1 MMRKQHLNYLKL
13 IENLKKIISVS
24 GPTAVGKTKKAIELA
39 IFLKTEII
47 SFDSRQFYREMKIG
61 TAPPSKIQLSTVKH
75 HFIHNKSIF
84 DNYTVYDYSKD
95 AKNLIDILFKK
106 YDNIILVGGSFLFLN
121 SIFKEL
127 DEMPKIPTEIR
138 DQLNEDFEKKGKEY
152 ILSLLKKLDPKYLE
166 MVDNNNHRRIIRA
179 LEVSIK
185 SNKPYSSFLGKK
197 NPSKYNHTSIALN
210 NERKIIHDCINKRVD
225 IMVKNGL
232 IEEAKA
238 LYKYSRE
245 NPLNTVGYKEL
256 FNYFDGKSSKTES
269 INKIKI
275 NTRRFAKK
283 QITWLNNNGKHF
295 WFNPQNNI
303 DEIVKVL

>member
-1 MMRKQHLNYLKL
+1 
-13 IENLKKIISVS
+13 
-24 GPTAVGKTKKAIELA
+24 
-39 IFLKTEII
+39 
-47 SFDSRQFYREMKIG
+47 
-61 TAPPSKIQLSTVKH
+61 
-75 HFIHNKSIF
+75 
-84 DNYTVYDYSKD
+84 
-95 AKNLIDILFKK
+95 
-106 YDNIILVGGSFLFLN
+106 
-121 SIFKEL
+121 
-127 DEMPKIPTEIR
+127 
-138 DQLNEDFEKKGKEY
+138 
-152 ILSLLKKLDPKYLE
+152 

-303 DEIVKVL
+303 EEIVKVL

>member
-1 MMRKQHLNYLKL
+1 MRKQHLNYLKL

-39 IFLKTEII
+39 IFLNTEII
-47 SFDSRQFYREMKIG
+47 SFDSRQFYKEMKIG
-61 TAPPSKIQLSTVKH
+61 TAPPSKIELSTVKH

-127 DEMPKIPTEIR
+127 DEMPKISKDLR
-138 DQLNEDFEKKGKEY
+138 DRLNQDFEKKGKEY
-152 ILSLLKKLDPKYLE
+152 ILSLLKKIDPKYLE
-166 MVDNNNHRRIIRA
+166 IVDKNNHRRIIRA
-179 LEVSIK
+179 LEVSIQ
-185 SNKPYSSFLGKK
+185 SQKPYSSFLGKK
-197 NPSKYNHTSIALN
+197 SPSKYNHISIALN
-210 NERKIIHDCINKRVD
+210 NERKVIHDSINKRVD
-225 IMVKNGL
+225 IMVRNGL
-232 IEEAKA
+232 LEEVQS
-238 LYKYSRE
+238 LYKYSRL

-269 INKIKI
+269 IDQIKI

-295 WFNPQNNI
+295 WFSPENTI
-303 DEIVKVL
+303 EKIVKVL

>member
-1 MMRKQHLNYLKL
+1 MRKQHLNYLKL

-47 SFDSRQFYREMKIG
+47 SFDSRQFYKEMKIG
-61 TAPPSKIQLSTVKH
+61 TAPPSKIELSTVKH
-75 HFIHNKSIF
+75 HFIQNKSIF

-95 AKNLIDILFKK
+95 AKNLIDVLFKK

-127 DEMPKIPTEIR
+127 DEMPKISKDLR
-138 DQLNEDFEKKGKEY
+138 DRLNQDFEKKGKEY
-152 ILSLLKKLDPKYLE
+152 ILALLKKIDPKYLE
-166 MVDNNNHRRIIRA
+166 MVDKNNHRRIIRA
-179 LEVSIK
+179 LEVSIQ
-185 SNKPYSSFLGKK
+185 SQKPYSSFLGKK
-197 NPSKYNHTSIALN
+197 SPSKYNHISIALN
-210 NERKIIHDCINKRVD
+210 NERKVIHDSINKRVD
-225 IMVKNGL
+225 IMMRNGL
-232 IEEAKA
+232 LEEAQS
-238 LYKYSRE
+238 LYKYSRL

-256 FNYFDGKSSKTES
+256 FDYFDGKSSKTES
-269 INKIKI
+269 IDKIKI

-295 WFNPQNNI
+295 WFNPENDI
-303 DEIVKVL
+303 EKIVKVL

>member
-1 MMRKQHLNYLKL
+1 MRKQHLNYLKL

-47 SFDSRQFYREMKIG
+47 SFDSRQFYKEMKIG
-61 TAPPSKIQLSTVKH
+61 TAPPSKIELSTVKH
-75 HFIHNKSIF
+75 HFIQNKSIF

-95 AKNLIDILFKK
+95 AKNLIDVLFKK

-127 DEMPKIPTEIR
+127 DEMPKISKDLR
-138 DQLNEDFEKKGKEY
+138 DRLNQDFEKKGKEY
-152 ILSLLKKLDPKYLE
+152 ILALLKKIDPKYLE

-179 LEVSIK
+179 LEVSIQ
-185 SNKPYSSFLGKK
+185 SQKPYSSFLGKK
-197 NPSKYNHTSIALN
+197 PPSKYNHISIALN
-210 NERKIIHDCINKRVD
+210 NERKVIHDSINKRVD
-225 IMVKNGL
+225 IMMRNGL
-232 IEEAKA
+232 LEEAQS
-238 LYKYSRE
+238 LYKYSRL

-256 FNYFDGKSSKTES
+256 FDYFDGKSSKTES
-269 INKIKI
+269 IDKIKI

-295 WFNPQNNI
+295 WFSPENNI
-303 DEIVKVL
+303 EKIVKVL

>member
-1 MMRKQHLNYLKL
+1 MRKQHLNYLKL

-47 SFDSRQFYREMKIG
+47 SFDSRQFYKEMKIG
-61 TAPPSKIQLSTVKH
+61 TAPPSKIELSTVKH
-75 HFIHNKSIF
+75 HFIQNKSIF

-95 AKNLIDILFKK
+95 AKNLIDVLFKK

-127 DEMPKIPTEIR
+127 DEMPKISKDLR
-138 DQLNEDFEKKGKEY
+138 DRLNQDFEKKGKEY
-152 ILSLLKKLDPKYLE
+152 ILALLKKIDPKYLE
-166 MVDNNNHRRIIRA
+166 MVDKNNHRRIIRA
-179 LEVSIK
+179 LEVSIQ
-185 SNKPYSSFLGKK
+185 SQKPYSSFLGKK
-197 NPSKYNHTSIALN
+197 SPSKYNHISIALN
-210 NERKIIHDCINKRVD
+210 NERKVIHDSINKRVD
-225 IMVKNGL
+225 IMVRNGL
-232 IEEAKA
+232 LEEAQS
-238 LYKYSRE
+238 LYKHSRL

-269 INKIKI
+269 IDQIKI

-295 WFNPQNNI
+295 WFSPENNI
-303 DEIVKVL
+303 EKIVKVL

>member
-1 MMRKQHLNYLKL
+1 MRKQHLNYLKL

-47 SFDSRQFYREMKIG
+47 SFDSRQFYKEMKIG
-61 TAPPSKIQLSTVKH
+61 TAPPSKIELSTVKH
-75 HFIHNKSIF
+75 HFIQNKSIF

-95 AKNLIDILFKK
+95 AKNLIDVLFKK

-127 DEMPKIPTEIR
+127 DEMPKISKDLR
-138 DQLNEDFEKKGKEY
+138 DRLNQDFEKKGKEY
-152 ILSLLKKLDPKYLE
+152 ILALLKKIDPKYLE
-166 MVDNNNHRRIIRA
+166 MVDKNNHRRIIRA
-179 LEVSIK
+179 LEVSIQ
-185 SNKPYSSFLGKK
+185 SQKPYSSFLGKK
-197 NPSKYNHTSIALN
+197 SPSKYNHISIALN
-210 NERKIIHDCINKRVD
+210 NERKVIHDSINKRVD
-225 IMVKNGL
+225 IMMRNGL
-232 IEEAKA
+232 LEEAQS
-238 LYKYSRE
+238 LYKHSRL

-256 FNYFDGKSSKTES
+256 FDYFDGKSSKTES
-269 INKIKI
+269 IDKIKI

-295 WFNPQNNI
+295 WFSPENNI
-303 DEIVKVL
+303 EKIVKVL

>member
-1 MMRKQHLNYLKL
+1 MRKQHLNYLKL

-47 SFDSRQFYREMKIG
+47 SFDSRQFYKEMKIG
-61 TAPPSKIQLSTVKH
+61 TAPPSKIELSTVKH
-75 HFIHNKSIF
+75 HFIQNKSIF

-95 AKNLIDILFKK
+95 AKNLIDVLFKK

-127 DEMPKIPTEIR
+127 DEMPKISKDLR
-138 DQLNEDFEKKGKEY
+138 DRLNQDFEKKGKEY
-152 ILSLLKKLDPKYLE
+152 ILSLLKKIDPKYLE
-166 MVDNNNHRRIIRA
+166 MVDKNNHRRIIRA
-179 LEVSIK
+179 LEVSIQ
-185 SNKPYSSFLGKK
+185 SQKPYSSFLGKK
-197 NPSKYNHTSIALN
+197 SPSKYNHISIALN
-210 NERKIIHDCINKRVD
+210 NERKVIHDSINKRVD
-225 IMVKNGL
+225 IMMRNGL
-232 IEEAKA
+232 LEEAQS
-238 LYKYSRE
+238 LYKYSRL

-256 FNYFDGKSSKTES
+256 FDYFDGKSSKTES
-269 INKIKI
+269 IDKIKI

-295 WFNPQNNI
+295 WFSPENNI
-303 DEIVKVL
+303 EKIVKVL

>member
-1 MMRKQHLNYLKL
+1 MRKQHLNYLKL

-47 SFDSRQFYREMKIG
+47 SFDSRQFYKEMKIG
-61 TAPPSKIQLSTVKH
+61 TAPPSKIELSTVKH
-75 HFIHNKSIF
+75 HFIQNKSIF

-95 AKNLIDILFKK
+95 AKNLIDVLFKK

-127 DEMPKIPTEIR
+127 DEMPKISKDLR
-138 DQLNEDFEKKGKEY
+138 DRLNQDFEKKGKEY
-152 ILSLLKKLDPKYLE
+152 ILALLKKIDPKYLE
-166 MVDNNNHRRIIRA
+166 MVDKNNHRRIIRA
-179 LEVSIK
+179 LEVSIQ
-185 SNKPYSSFLGKK
+185 SQKPYSSFLGKK
-197 NPSKYNHTSIALN
+197 SPSKYNHISIALN
-210 NERKIIHDCINKRVD
+210 NERKVIHDSINKRVD
-225 IMVKNGL
+225 IMMRNGL
-232 IEEAKA
+232 LEEAQS
-238 LYKYSRE
+238 LYKYSRL

-256 FNYFDGKSSKTES
+256 FDYFDGKSSKTES
-269 INKIKI
+269 IDKIKI

-295 WFNPQNNI
+295 WFSPENNI
-303 DEIVKVL
+303 EKIVKVL

>member
-1 MMRKQHLNYLKL
+1 MRKQHLNYLKL

-47 SFDSRQFYREMKIG
+47 SFDSRQFYKEMKIG
-61 TAPPSKIQLSTVKH
+61 TAPPSKIELSTVKH
-75 HFIHNKSIF
+75 HFIQNKSIF

-127 DEMPKIPTEIR
+127 DEMPKISKDLR
-138 DQLNEDFEKKGKEY
+138 DRLNQDFEKKGKEY
-152 ILSLLKKLDPKYLE
+152 ILSLLKKIDPKYLE
-166 MVDNNNHRRIIRA
+166 MVDKNNHRRIIRA
-179 LEVSIK
+179 LEVSIQ
-185 SNKPYSSFLGKK
+185 SQKPYSSFLGKK
-197 NPSKYNHTSIALN
+197 SPSKYNHISIALN
-210 NERKIIHDCINKRVD
+210 NERKVIHDSINKRVD
-225 IMVKNGL
+225 IMVRNGL
-232 IEEAKA
+232 LEEAQS
-238 LYKYSRE
+238 LYKHSRL

-269 INKIKI
+269 IDQIKI

-295 WFNPQNNI
+295 WFSPENNI
-303 DEIVKVL
+303 EKIVKVL

>member
-1 MMRKQHLNYLKL
+1 MRKQHLNYLKL

-47 SFDSRQFYREMKIG
+47 SFDSRQFYKEMKIG
-61 TAPPSKIQLSTVKH
+61 TAPPSKIELSTVKH
-75 HFIHNKSIF
+75 HFIQNKSIF

-95 AKNLIDILFKK
+95 AKNLIDVLFKK

-127 DEMPKIPTEIR
+127 DEMPKISKDLR
-138 DQLNEDFEKKGKEY
+138 DRLNQDFEKKGKEY
-152 ILSLLKKLDPKYLE
+152 ILALLKKIDPKYLE

-179 LEVSIK
+179 LEVSIQ
-185 SNKPYSSFLGKK
+185 SQKPYSSFLGKK
-197 NPSKYNHTSIALN
+197 SPSKYNHISIALN
-210 NERKIIHDCINKRVD
+210 NERKVIHDSINKRVD
-225 IMVKNGL
+225 IMVRNGL
-232 IEEAKA
+232 LEEAQS
-238 LYKYSRE
+238 LYKHSRL

-256 FNYFDGKSSKTES
+256 FDYFDGKSSKTES
-269 INKIKI
+269 IDQIKI

-295 WFNPQNNI
+295 WFSPENNI
-303 DEIVKVL
+303 EKIVKVL

>member
-13 IENLKKIISVS
+13 IENLKKIISIS

-47 SFDSRQFYREMKIG
+47 SFDSRQFYKEMKIG
-61 TAPPSKIQLSTVKH
+61 TAPPSKIELSTVKH

-295 WFNPQNNI
+295 WFSPENNI
-303 DEIVKVL
+303 EKIVKVL

>member
-1 MMRKQHLNYLKL
+1 MRKQHLNYLKL

-39 IFLKTEII
+39 TFLKTEII
-47 SFDSRQFYREMKIG
+47 SFDSRQFYKEMKIG
-61 TAPPSKIQLSTVKH
+61 TAPPSKIELSTVKH
-75 HFIHNKSIF
+75 HFIQNKSIF

-95 AKNLIDILFKK
+95 AKNLIDVLFKK

-127 DEMPKIPTEIR
+127 DEMPKISKDLR
-138 DQLNEDFEKKGKEY
+138 DRLNQDFEKKGKEY
-152 ILSLLKKLDPKYLE
+152 ILSLLKKIDPKYLE
-166 MVDNNNHRRIIRA
+166 MVDKNNHRRIIRA
-179 LEVSIK
+179 LEVSIQ
-185 SNKPYSSFLGKK
+185 SQKPYSSFLGKK
-197 NPSKYNHTSIALN
+197 SPSKYNHISIALN
-210 NERKIIHDCINKRVD
+210 NERKVIHDSINKRVD
-225 IMVKNGL
+225 IMVRNGL
-232 IEEAKA
+232 LEEAQS
-238 LYKYSRE
+238 LYKHSRL

-269 INKIKI
+269 IDQIKI

-295 WFNPQNNI
+295 WFSPENNI
-303 DEIVKVL
+303 EKIVKVL

>member
-1 MMRKQHLNYLKL
+1 MRKQHLNYLKL

-47 SFDSRQFYREMKIG
+47 SFDSRQFYKEMKIG
-61 TAPPSKIQLSTVKH
+61 TAPPSKIELSTVKH
-75 HFIHNKSIF
+75 HFIQNKSIF

-95 AKNLIDILFKK
+95 AKNLIDVLFKK

-127 DEMPKIPTEIR
+127 DEMPKISKDLR
-138 DQLNEDFEKKGKEY
+138 DRLNQDFEKKGKEY
-152 ILSLLKKLDPKYLE
+152 ILALLKKIDPKYLE
-166 MVDNNNHRRIIRA
+166 MVDKNNHRRIIRA
-179 LEVSIK
+179 LEVSIQ
-185 SNKPYSSFLGKK
+185 SQKPYSSFLGKK
-197 NPSKYNHTSIALN
+197 SPSKYNHISIALN
-210 NERKIIHDCINKRVD
+210 NERKVIHDSINKRVD
-225 IMVKNGL
+225 IMMRNGL
-232 IEEAKA
+232 LEEAQS
-238 LYKYSRE
+238 LYKYSRL

-269 INKIKI
+269 IDQIKI

-295 WFNPQNNI
+295 WFSPENNI
-303 DEIVKVL
+303 EKIVKVL

>member
-1 MMRKQHLNYLKL
+1 LNYLKL

-47 SFDSRQFYREMKIG
+47 SFDSRQFYKEMKIG
-61 TAPPSKIQLSTVKH
+61 TAPPSKIELSTVKH
-75 HFIHNKSIF
+75 HFIQNKSIF

-95 AKNLIDILFKK
+95 AKNLIDVLFKK

-127 DEMPKIPTEIR
+127 DEMPKISKDLR
-138 DQLNEDFEKKGKEY
+138 DRLNQDFEKKGKEY
-152 ILSLLKKLDPKYLE
+152 ILALLKKIDPKYLE

-179 LEVSIK
+179 LEVSIQ
-185 SNKPYSSFLGKK
+185 SQKPYSSFLGKK
-197 NPSKYNHTSIALN
+197 SPSKYNHISIALN
-210 NERKIIHDCINKRVD
+210 NERKVIHDSINKRVD
-225 IMVKNGL
+225 IMMRNGL
-232 IEEAKA
+232 LEEAQS
-238 LYKYSRE
+238 LYKYSRL

-269 INKIKI
+269 IDQIKI

-295 WFNPQNNI
+295 WFSPENNI
-303 DEIVKVL
+303 EKIVKVL